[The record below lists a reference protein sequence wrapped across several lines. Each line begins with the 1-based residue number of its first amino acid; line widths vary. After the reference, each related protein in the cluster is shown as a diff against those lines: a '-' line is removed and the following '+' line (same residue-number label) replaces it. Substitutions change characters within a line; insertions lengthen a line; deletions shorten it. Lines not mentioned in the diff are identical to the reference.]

1 MTPFIVEH
9 NKCVVQKERRKGGQS
24 QGRRKGVIAGERGSG
39 KEDRK
44 KMYELAG
51 SITIKHSFC
60 KYYVIM
66 SEKKFYLVYKIVS
79 YLRKGL
85 ILKYKYR

>member
-1 MTPFIVEH
+1 MTRFIVEH
-9 NKCVVQKERRKGGQS
+9 NKCVVQKERKKGQS
-24 QGRRKGVIAGERGSG
+24 QGRRKGVIAGERGG
-39 KEDRK
+39 GEDRR

-60 KYYVIM
+60 KYYVLM

-85 ILKYKYR
+85 ILNYKYR